1 MLIPDEDA
9 VRNKLTLCIS
19 SQVGC
24 AIDCRFCATATLG
37 FGRHLG
43 AGEIVAQVYRATALA
58 GRRPTNIVFMGM
70 GEPLLNYAN
79 VVQGARIL
87 LEHPWPRP
95 SSSRRITVSA
105 LRASCRASMISGATS
120 AHV

>member
-9 VRNKLTLCIS
+9 DRDKLTLCVS

-43 AGEIVAQVYRATALA
+43 AGEIVEQVYRATALA
-58 GRRPTNIVFMGM
+58 GRRPTNLVFMGM
-70 GEPLLNYAN
+70 GEPLHNFDNSSARWRCSSTP
-79 VVQGARIL
+79 GARG
-87 LEHPWPRP
+87 
-95 SSSRRITVSA
+95 SRRAGMTVSTA
-105 LRASCRASMISGATS
+105 GLVPGIESS
-120 AHV
+120 AR